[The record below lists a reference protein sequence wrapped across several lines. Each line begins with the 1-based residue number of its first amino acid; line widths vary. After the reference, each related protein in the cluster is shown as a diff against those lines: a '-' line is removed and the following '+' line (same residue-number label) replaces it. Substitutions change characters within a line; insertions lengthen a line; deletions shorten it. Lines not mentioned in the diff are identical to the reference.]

1 MYKNRVKVGI
11 IFGGMSA
18 EHDVSLKSALAV
30 YTNIDKTKFEPLLIY
45 INRKGE
51 WSFTKASNLEQKD
64 FSGKKSNS
72 FIPWESKETYGN
84 NIDIFFPVLHGPNG
98 EDGKIQGL
106 FEMSDKPFA
115 GAGSLPSQ
123 LAMDK
128 GVSKI
133 LFRENGLNIADYL
146 VFSYHNKEDIIE
158 KTEKVIGYP
167 CFIKPSS
174 MGSSVG
180 ITKAGEK
187 NGLAA
192 GIDLAFKYDNKIIIE
207 KSINGREIEVS
218 VMGNKDIKVSKPGE
232 FIPSKEFYDY
242 EDKYILGQTR
252 FLIPAEL
259 EKPLEDKI
267 RKASGDAYR
276 SLYLNG
282 FSRVDFFIEN
292 GTERVIINEINTIPG
307 FTEISMFPK
316 LWEVEGISF
325 TELITML
332 IDYGFEHYKSST
344 SISHQILNT

>member
-1 MYKNRVKVGI
+1 MCKNRIKVGI
-11 IFGGMSA
+11 VFGGMSA
-18 EHDVSLKSALAV
+18 EHDVSLASALAV
-30 YTNIDKTKFEPLLIY
+30 YNNIDKIKFEPLLIY
-45 INRKGE
+45 INRSGE
-51 WSFTKASNLEQKD
+51 WSFTDASNLEQKD
-64 FSGKKSNS
+64 FSGKSSNS
-72 FIPWESKETYGN
+72 FLPWESKEASVN
-84 NIDIFFPVLHGPNG
+84 DIDIFFPVLHGPNG

-106 FEMSDKPFA
+106 FEMSKKPFA

-133 LFRENGLNIADYL
+133 LFRENGLNVADYL
-146 VFSYHNKEDIIE
+146 VFSGHNKEDIIK
-158 KTEKVIGYP
+158 KTEKTIGYP
-167 CFIKPSS
+167 CFIKPCS
-174 MGSSVG
+174 MGSSIG
-180 ITKAGEK
+180 ITKAGDK
-187 NGLAA
+187 SGLEA

-207 KSINGREIEVS
+207 KNINGREIEVS
-218 VMGNKDIKVSKPGE
+218 VMGNKDIKVSRPGE

-267 RKASGDAYR
+267 RKAAEDAYK

-292 GTERVIINEINTIPG
+292 GTKRIIINEINTIPG
-307 FTEISMFPK
+307 FTKISMFPK

-332 IDYGFEHYKSST
+332 IDHGFEHYNSSA
-344 SISHQILNT
+344 SLSHQY